1 MAALPKHTA
10 SFLGFQVH
18 VRRYMCVL
26 KSHGQAAQIH
36 RAVFMILFTCE
47 VEKSHGQMAQ
57 RNRAVFMIVFTC
69 RAENHMGERPTETAP
84 FS

>member
-1 MAALPKHTA
+1 
-10 SFLGFQVH
+10 
-18 VRRYMCVL
+18 
-26 KSHGQAAQIH
+26 
-36 RAVFMILFTCE
+36 MILFTCE